1 MATVLVRDE
10 TIGGHTPREWSL
22 ELPAEQTTV
31 RELIRSRVYQEV
43 QDFNLGQ
50 KTEFLGLVQPEGLH
64 PSPAGKRRAPREID
78 WKSQF
83 DLALRAFRENQLL
96 LLVDDRQVESLDQL
110 IEIGS
115 STRVT
120 FLRLVL
126 LVGG

>member
-10 TIGGHTPREWSL
+10 TFGGHAPREWSL
-22 ELPAEQTTV
+22 ELPAERTTV

-43 QDFNLGQ
+43 QDYNLGQ
-50 KTEFLGLVQPEGLH
+50 KSEFLGLVQPEGLH
-64 PSPAGKRRAPREID
+64 PAGKRRASREID

-83 DLALRAFRENQLL
+83 ELALRAFRENQLL
-96 LLVDDRQVESLDQL
+96 LLVDDRQVESLDQVV
-110 IEIGS
+110 EIGL
-115 STRVT
+115 STRIT